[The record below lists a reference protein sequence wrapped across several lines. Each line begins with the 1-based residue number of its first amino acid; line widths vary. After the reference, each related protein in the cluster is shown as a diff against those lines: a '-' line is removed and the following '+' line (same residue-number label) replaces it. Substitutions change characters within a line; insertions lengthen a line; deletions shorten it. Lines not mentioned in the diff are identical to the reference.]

1 MGTPAIS
8 ARAIARPVASPSVP
22 GGRVRAWYLGA
33 VWPLRSAS
41 ATRVSITPP
50 FSACMQISP
59 PFSRVR
65 LRALKIVASSTIRR
79 PG

>member
-8 ARAIARPVASPSVP
+8 ARAMARPVASPSARV
-22 GGRVRAWYLGA
+22 GRVRAWYLGA

-41 ATRVSITPP
+41 FTSVSMTPP
-50 FSACMQISP
+50 FSACMQTSP
-59 PFSRVR
+59 PFSFVFKSAR
-65 LRALKIVASSTIRR
+65 KMVASSTWKT